1 MDDNW
6 FMTQQDDYIND
17 IATIIDSES
26 FLNFLRIA
34 FDTNPFEMCL
44 GAILIIVV
52 SIYINKKTSEFV
64 KVYVRKQFEKRM
76 GR

>member
-1 MDDNW
+1 MNDNW
-6 FMTQQDDYIND
+6 FMTQQDDYVND
-17 IATIIDSES
+17 ISTITDTES
-26 FLNFLRIA
+26 FFEFLRIA

-64 KVYVRKQFEKRM
+64 KEYVQKQFAKRK
-76 GR
+76 